1 MSTENLSLVLHKAND
16 LRLEQTPLPEK
27 AGNNGNYYRFLL
39 IFLKSN

>member
-27 AGNNGNYYRFLL
+27 AGNNGNYIDFCSYF
-39 IFLKSN
+39 